1 MKGFIMITIRE
12 IAKLAGVSR
21 GTVDRVLNNRT
32 GVNAETSRIVKQ
44 IAEEHGYSP
53 SAPGKMLAAKSKHA
67 RNITKK
73 SIFFNFT
80 IVRINKTNI
89 TI

>member
-1 MKGFIMITIRE
+1 MEGFIMITIRE

-44 IAEEHGYSP
+44 IAEAQGET
-53 SAPGKMLAAKSKHA
+53 AAE
-67 RNITKK
+67 
-73 SIFFNFT
+73 
-80 IVRINKTNI
+80 
-89 TI
+89 